1 MTKRTERA
9 QRTQAKNGAGSAPGH
24 LVRADARRDDDHTP
38 ALARVGP
45 CARAVDGWRAD
56 LEQRLRA
63 EDDHPVP
70 LSHLA
75 KYRSLMPALALIL
88 HVIDGVDTGVG
99 GPVSGVAA
107 EHAAA
112 WCRYLEARSAR
123 AARGRAG
130 YSPTTHVYP
139 SDLADPAVGASR

>member
-1 MTKRTERA
+1 VDRWPDAAARGRA
-9 QRTQAKNGAGSAPGH
+9 IEVFQRLNGLEA
-24 LVRADARRDDDHTP
+24 
-38 ALARVGP
+38 ARVGAEELTP
-45 CARAVDGWRAD
+45 EEVPFLRFDAAGQERFDGWRAD

-63 EDDHPVP
+63 EDDHPVL

-107 EHAAA
+107 ERAAA
-112 WCRYLEARSAR
+112 WCRYLEAHAR
-123 AARGRAG
+123 R
-130 YSPTTHVYP
+130 
-139 SDLADPAVGASR
+139 LAIPKSIVLGFVE

>member
-1 MTKRTERA
+1 VIV
-9 QRTQAKNGAGSAPGH
+9 AGRCIEINH
-24 LVRADARRDDDHTP
+24 LAAGRGLGEGQP
-38 ALARVGP
+38 QP
-45 CARAVDGWRAD
+45 
-56 LEQRLRA
+56 

-112 WCRYLEARSAR
+112 WCRYLEAHAAAVRDGDGPGGRGSR
-123 AARGRAG
+123 A
-130 YSPTTHVYP
+130 T
-139 SDLADPAVGASR
+139 GASTTAAADTD